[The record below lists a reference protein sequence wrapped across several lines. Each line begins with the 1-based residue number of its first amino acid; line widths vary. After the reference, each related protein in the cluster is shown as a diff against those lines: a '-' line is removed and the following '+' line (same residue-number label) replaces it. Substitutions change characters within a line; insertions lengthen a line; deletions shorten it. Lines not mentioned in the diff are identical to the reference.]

1 MKISKER
8 IKQLIRENL
17 ESSDEKKH
25 NKKHNKK
32 YYISNS
38 NIQGKGAFA
47 SKDLKKGETIGLLHT
62 IHKLHTDYTF
72 TELGRSYNHSYN
84 PNCKNVRIG
93 NKRYLVAIE
102 NIEKDEELTGDYTK
116 QKDLEQP
123 TKRFK

>member
-17 ESSDEKKH
+17 EISEE
-25 NKKHNKK
+25 KKHNKK

-102 NIEKDEELTGDYTK
+102 DIEKDEELTGDYTR

-123 TKRFK
+123 TKSFR

>member
-17 ESSDEKKH
+17 EISEE
-25 NKKHNKK
+25 KKHNKK

-38 NIQGKGAFA
+38 NIQGIGAFA

-62 IHKLHTDYTF
+62 IHKLHSDYTF
-72 TELGRSYNHSYN
+72 TALGRSYNHSYE
-84 PNCKNVRIG
+84 PNCKNVKIN

-102 NIEKDEELTGDYTK
+102 NIKKDEELTGDYTR

-123 TKRFK
+123 TKSFR

>member
-8 IKQLIRENL
+8 IKQLIKENL
-17 ESSDEKKH
+17 EISEE
-25 NKKHNKK
+25 KKHNKK

-38 NIQGKGAFA
+38 KIQGKGAFA

-62 IHKLHTDYTF
+62 IHELYYDYTF
-72 TELGRSYNHSYN
+72 TELGKSYNHSYD
-84 PNCKNVRIG
+84 PNCKNVKIG

-102 NIEKDEELTGDYTK
+102 DIEKGEELTGDYTK

-123 TKRFK
+123 TKTFK